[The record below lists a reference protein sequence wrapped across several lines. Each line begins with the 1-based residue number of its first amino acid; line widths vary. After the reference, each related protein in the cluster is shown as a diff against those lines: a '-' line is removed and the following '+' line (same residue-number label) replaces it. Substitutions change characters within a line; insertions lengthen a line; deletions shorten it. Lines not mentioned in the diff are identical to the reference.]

1 MAENG
6 GRNTQNIMRLIY
18 IANIRLPTEKAHGIQ
33 IMKMC
38 EAFAEK
44 DIDVELLVPARRND
58 LMDDPFEFYGI
69 KRIFRIKKLPCLDIL
84 RFNFEKIGFLIST
97 STFLT
102 AAKLY
107 LAFKDYD
114 ILYTRER
121 FTGIFF
127 KNCILEI
134 HALPKRLS
142 RFFLW
147 LLRQPRFLVVIT
159 KYAKEKL
166 VAESVPVEKIMVLPD
181 AVDIKEFDLP
191 LSKTEARKKLNLP
204 SDKTI
209 VLYTGS
215 FLFYG
220 WKGVGSLLEAG
231 KLLKDDFLF
240 VLVGGHPWEI
250 EKLKEFSPSPNIL
263 LVPYQKHG
271 LIPYYLKSADIFV
284 LPNEKGEEISERY
297 TSPLKLFEYM
307 ASKRPIIS
315 SDLPSLREVL
325 TDKEA
330 LFFEAGNQRDLAG
343 AIRKVSEN
351 PELAG
356 QLSYNAYE
364 KVKEYTWDKRAKKII
379 KILSE
384 NYVINR

>member
-1 MAENG
+1 
-6 GRNTQNIMRLIY
+6 MRLVY

-44 DIDVELLVPARRND
+44 GIDVELLVPARRND

-84 RFNFEKIGFLIST
+84 RFDFAKAGFLIST
-97 STFLT
+97 FTFLSAT
-102 AAKLY
+102 KIY
-107 LAFKDYD
+107 LAFRNYD
-114 ILYTRER
+114 VLYARER
-121 FTGIFF
+121 LVGIFF
-127 KNCILEI
+127 TNYILEI
-134 HALPKRLS
+134 HSLPMRINRFFRWFLRRS
-142 RFFLW
+142 RFLA
-147 LLRQPRFLVVIT
+147 VIT

-166 VAESVPVEKIMVLPD
+166 VVEGIPAEKIMVLPD
-181 AVDIKEFDLP
+181 AVDLSEFNPAISKE
-191 LSKTEARKKLNLP
+191 EARKKLNLP
-204 SDKTI
+204 LNKKI

-220 WKGVGSLLEAG
+220 WKGIGSLLEAG
-231 KLLKDDFLF
+231 KLLNDNFLL

-250 EKLKEFSPSPNIL
+250 KKIEELSPPSNVL

-271 LIPYYLKSADIFV
+271 IIPYYLKSADIFV

-307 ASKRPIIS
+307 ASKRPIVS

-330 LFFEAGNQRDLAG
+330 LFFEAGNSGDLAT
-343 AIRKVSEN
+343 AIQKISGN
-351 PELAG
+351 PELSD

-364 KVKEYTWDKRAKKII
+364 KVKEYTWDKRAKKILMEI
-379 KILSE
+379 SKSYA
-384 NYVINR
+384 NSK